1 MAIQS
6 NYLTTSATSV
16 YTSSGSTVA
25 MTFYVANYT
34 TSANATFSIWAV
46 PNGGTASN
54 VNVLYSSVPVQA
66 GDTYLASTE
75 RIFLED
81 GDSIYAKCSS
91 GNVMSITLTYTSV

>member
-16 YTSSGSTVA
+16 YTSSGSTAA
-25 MTFYVANYT
+25 MTFYVANYS
-34 TSANATFSIWAV
+34 TSANASFSIWAV
-46 PNGGTASN
+46 PNGGTPSN
-54 VNVLYSSVPVQA
+54 VNVMYSNVTVQS

-75 RIFLED
+75 RIFLDD
-81 GDSIYAKCSS
+81 GDAIYARCTS